1 MPNNFRVV
9 FKPEKFQQS
18 LTRLVAQFTPAML
31 GASRNIMRSYMTM
44 VMDMTPK
51 PGDPDEGFN
60 KEYVRTG
67 RLVGGWGAATSA
79 LGMPTPFG
87 SEEGAFW
94 QVVNDDGVTLFAR
107 NDVSYA
113 PFVEYIGPWL
123 IPPNAPG
130 GPKWRGGRHM
140 VENARNNVL
149 GGGIITREVN
159 AAWKGIIR

>member
-1 MPNNFRVV
+1 MPNNFRVI
-9 FKPEKFQQS
+9 FRPEKFLRS
-18 LTRLVAQFTPAML
+18 LESMQTIFESEMQLAAR
-31 GASRNIMRSYMTM
+31 RIMRSYMEM
-44 VMDMTPK
+44 VVDMTPK

-87 SEEGAFW
+87 NAEGAF
-94 QVVNDDGVTLFAR
+94 VSDVTDNGITLTAR
-107 NDVSYA
+107 NDVPYA

-149 GGGIITREVN
+149 GGGIITKEVG

>member
-1 MPNNFRVV
+1 MNNFQVI
-9 FKPEKFQQS
+9 FKPEKFMQS
-18 LTRLVAQFTPAML
+18 LNVMAAKFDSAMYL
-31 GASRNIMRSYMTM
+31 AARRIMRAYMEM
-44 VMDMTPK
+44 VVDMTPK

-79 LGMPTPFG
+79 LGVPTPFG
-87 SEEGAFW
+87 NEESVYHEEVSPEAIRLVAEN
-94 QVVNDDGVTLFAR
+94 Q
-107 NDVSYA
+107 VSYA

-130 GPKWRGGRHM
+130 GPKFRGGRHM

-149 GGGIITREVN
+149 GSGLITKEIG
-159 AAWKGIIR
+159 AAWRAIIK

>member
-1 MPNNFRVV
+1 MPNTFRVI

-44 VMDMTPK
+44 VVDMTPK

-87 SEEGAFW
+87 NAEGAFW
-94 QVVNDDGVTLFAR
+94 QVVNNDGVILFAR

-149 GGGIITREVN
+149 GSGIITKEVN
-159 AAWKGIIR
+159 VAWKGIIQ